1 MAKEYCERCRLPLRE
16 WEWCGRGFCEVCE
29 DDMSKFVVEFKT
41 QDSEVQ
47 TRNAKSKDEI
57 ITALIAY
64 IANTLG
70 DSVKVSKDGD
80 VVYE

>member
-1 MAKEYCERCRLPLRE
+1 
-16 WEWCGRGFCEVCE
+16 
-29 DDMSKFVVEFKT
+29 MSKFVVEFKT